1 MTRGPAVLYYSGMT
15 KSIRHPD
22 DPEVITRKP
31 REVEGLRAMTRLLD
45 NAIPVPGT
53 RFRFG
58 LDALIGLVPGIGDA
72 IGAVFSSF
80 IVYQAARLG
89 ASRAILARMVGNVAI
104 DTIVGQVPLL
114 GDLFDAGWKAN
125 SKNLQLLEAHL
136 ERPASTARASRW
148 VLLLVIVALLLL
160 LVGIIALGV
169 VVVEFVLD
177 QVR

>member
-1 MTRGPAVLYYSGMT
+1 MTRRS
-15 KSIRHPD
+15 
-22 DPEVITRKP
+22 DPTYQTDVRTRSP
-31 REVEGLRAMTRLLD
+31 ENLAPLRAMTRLLD
-45 NAIPVPGT
+45 NAITVPGT

-58 LDALIGLVPGIGDA
+58 LDALIGLVPGVGDA

-89 ASRAILARMVGNVAI
+89 ASSATLARMVGNVAL
-104 DTIVGQVPLL
+104 DTVVGQVPLL

-125 SKNLQLLEAHL
+125 SRNLDLLEAHL

-148 VLLLVIVALLLL
+148 VLFLVIVGLLLL
-160 LVGIIALGV
+160 LVGIIALGI
-169 VVVEFVLD
+169 VVVEFVVD

>member
-1 MTRGPAVLYYSGMT
+1 SDLTYQTDVRTRS
-15 KSIRHPD
+15 
-22 DPEVITRKP
+22 PEHLAP
-31 REVEGLRAMTRLLD
+31 LRAMTRLLD
-45 NAIPVPGT
+45 NAITVPGT

-89 ASRAILARMVGNVAI
+89 ASNATLARMVGNVAL
-104 DTIVGQVPLL
+104 DTVVGQVPLL

-125 SKNLQLLEAHL
+125 SRNLDLLEAHL

-148 VLLLVIVALLLL
+148 VLFLVIVGLLLL
-160 LVGIIALGV
+160 LVGIIALGI
-169 VVVEFVLD
+169 VVVEFVVD

>member
-1 MTRGPAVLYYSGMT
+1 MTDRGDLTYQ
-15 KSIRHPD
+15 
-22 DPEVITRKP
+22 PEVRTRSP
-31 REVEGLRAMTRLLD
+31 EHLGPLRAMTRLLD
-45 NAIPVPGT
+45 NAFTVPGT

-58 LDALIGLVPGIGDA
+58 LDALIGVVPGIGDA

-89 ASRAILARMVGNVAI
+89 ASSATLARMVGNVAL
-104 DTIVGQVPLL
+104 DTVVGQVPLL

-125 SKNLQLLEAHL
+125 SRNLSLLEAHL

-148 VLLLVIVALLLL
+148 VLFLVIVGLLLL
-160 LVGIIALGV
+160 LVGIIALGI
-169 VVVEFVLD
+169 VVVEFVVD